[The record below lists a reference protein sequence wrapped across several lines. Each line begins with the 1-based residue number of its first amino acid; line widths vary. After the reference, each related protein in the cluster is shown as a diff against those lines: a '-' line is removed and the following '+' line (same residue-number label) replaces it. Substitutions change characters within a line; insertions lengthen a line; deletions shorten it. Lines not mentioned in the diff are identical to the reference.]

1 MQPACASPSRIGAGQ
16 RRAPG
21 VRRRRRSRIARG
33 CCTHARRAPTRC
45 ETRRAHAPPRAERR
59 QRTRRHGVG
68 HTVSCDTRGMSI
80 TARAPPRCWQSA
92 APMAVGAAEA
102 CGARMH
108 TAVSAARALRRKG
121 SPTALAARTRHGSS
135 ERWSPRSVAAGAV
148 ERHACGAV
156 VACSVRTRRASAP
169 SDGPPRGPC
178 PRPAHS
184 NAPACRRERTA
195 APRDA
200 APLFLPR
207 PPPCHPKSCGAR
219 ADSAPLDRESFCTAP
234 RGLLFFQFVCS
245 ELGLQEARSSGFTCI
260 PRISAHGTNAVTDT
274 TSQVVCA

>member
-156 VACSVRTRRASAP
+156 VACSARTRRASAP

-184 NAPACRRERTA
+184 NAPARTA
-195 APRDA
+195 EKERRRLATRLHFSYHGHRRAILNPAPREPIPLRWTVRVFA
-200 APLFLPR
+200 RHPVGCSFFSLCAPSR
-207 PPPCHPKSCGAR
+207 GS
-219 ADSAPLDRESFCTAP
+219 SSF
-234 RGLLFFQFVCS
+234 
-245 ELGLQEARSSGFTCI
+245 
-260 PRISAHGTNAVTDT
+260 
-274 TSQVVCA
+274 

>member
-108 TAVSAARALRRKG
+108 TAVSAATVYRR
-121 SPTALAARTRHGSS
+121 AARAATRRGIYPCGRSGPQCAKWTKGFSRSRRAAEH
-135 ERWSPRSVAAGAV
+135 SPRPVAA
-148 ERHACGAV
+148 
-156 VACSVRTRRASAP
+156 S
-169 SDGPPRGPC
+169 
-178 PRPAHS
+178 RPA
-184 NAPACRRERTA
+184 A
-195 APRDA
+195 
-200 APLFLPR
+200 LK
-207 PPPCHPKSCGAR
+207 PPYGGLHAR
-219 ADSAPLDRESFCTAP
+219 AR
-234 RGLLFFQFVCS
+234 
-245 ELGLQEARSSGFTCI
+245 
-260 PRISAHGTNAVTDT
+260 
-274 TSQVVCA
+274 